1 MKKLIYGIVAV
12 AFILIGACNNQKD
25 NSEKKSDNNL
35 NIESSKIATNDTA
48 DIRSV
53 ILEFYNWYNTN
64 YEKFQDYNLYSG
76 LKKKDVPPY
85 KINWEEVKKYQDF
98 IKSSVPNLGE
108 EFLADQLAFF
118 KQCDSAFK
126 VDVNDEIPYGFDY
139 DWYTNSQ
146 EDPQYLLDEI
156 NKKENKWQINVNGN
170 IATVKVNDNQNKD
183 YAILTMLLK
192 KENDKWLIVKIGNE

>member
-1 MKKLIYGIVAV
+1 M
-12 AFILIGACNNQKD
+12 
-25 NSEKKSDNNL
+25 

-48 DIRSV
+48 EISSV
-53 ILEFYNWYNTN
+53 VLEFYNWYNTN

-108 EFLADQLAFF
+108 EFLTDQLAFF

>member
-1 MKKLIYGIVAV
+1 MRYQFFGVIIISFLALAACKDQQKPAEEKLSTENPVETTQNIVDDSAH
-12 AFILIGACNNQKD
+12 
-25 NSEKKSDNNL
+25 
-35 NIESSKIATNDTA
+35 
-48 DIRSV
+48 IRTV
-53 ILEFYNWYNTN
+53 VLDFYNWYNKN
-64 YEKFQDYNLYSG
+64 YEKFMEFRLYKG
-76 LKKKDVPPY
+76 IKKNDMPPY

-108 EFLADQLAFF
+108 EFLTDQLAFF

-170 IATVKVNDNQNKD
+170 IAKVKVNDNQNKD

-192 KENDKWLIVKIGNE
+192 KEDDKWTIVKIGNE

>member
-1 MKKLIYGIVAV
+1 M
-12 AFILIGACNNQKD
+12 
-25 NSEKKSDNNL
+25 
-35 NIESSKIATNDTA
+35 
-48 DIRSV
+48 
-53 ILEFYNWYNTN
+53 
-64 YEKFQDYNLYSG
+64 
-76 LKKKDVPPY
+76 
-85 KINWEEVKKYQDF
+85 
-98 IKSSVPNLGE
+98 
-108 EFLADQLAFF
+108 
-118 KQCDSAFK
+118 
-126 VDVNDEIPYGFDY
+126 DVNDEIPYGFDY

>member
-48 DIRSV
+48 EIRSV
-53 ILEFYNWYNTN
+53 VLGFYNWYNTN

-108 EFLADQLAFF
+108 EFLTDQLAFF

>member
-35 NIESSKIATNDTA
+35 NIESSKIVTNDTA

>member
-1 MKKLIYGIVAV
+1 MKKLIFGIVAV
-12 AFILIGACNNQKD
+12 AFISIAACNNQKD
-25 NSEKKSDNNL
+25 NSEKKSENNL

-48 DIRSV
+48 EIRSV
-53 ILEFYNWYNTN
+53 VLGFYNWYNKN

-76 LKKKDVPPY
+76 LKKPDAPPY
-85 KINWEEVKKYQDF
+85 KINWDEVKKYQDF
-98 IKSSVPNLGE
+98 IRSSVPNLGE
-108 EFLADQLAFF
+108 LFLTDQLAFF

-192 KENDKWLIVKIGNE
+192 KDNDKWLIVKIGNE

>member
-48 DIRSV
+48 EIRSV
-53 ILEFYNWYNTN
+53 VLGFYNWYNKN

-108 EFLADQLAFF
+108 EFLTDQLAFF

>member
-108 EFLADQLAFF
+108 EFLTDQLAFF

>member
-108 EFLADQLAFF
+108 EFLTDQLAFF

-183 YAILTMLLK
+183 YAILTILLK
-192 KENDKWLIVKIGNE
+192 KDNDKWLIVKIGNE

>member
-35 NIESSKIATNDTA
+35 NNESSKIATNDTA

-108 EFLADQLAFF
+108 EFLTDQLAFF

>member
-1 MKKLIYGIVAV
+1 MKKLIFGIVAV
-12 AFILIGACNNQKD
+12 AFISIAACNNQKD
-25 NSEKKSDNNL
+25 NSEKKSENNL

-48 DIRSV
+48 EIRSV
-53 ILEFYNWYNTN
+53 VLGFYNWYNKN

-108 EFLADQLAFF
+108 EFLTDQLAFF